1 MKNKLTKR
9 VLAAAMGTLMLAG
22 SVIPG
27 TLTVQA
33 AL

>member
-27 TLTVQA
+27 NPYRSGR
-33 AL
+33 